1 MYSATNVKQT
11 IGPSAMLAANIDKEV
26 QQAQNRLLAR
36 LEPLLDD
43 TGAMLRLIGPEV
55 LASRGDNYT
64 RHLIHAD
71 EMGRYSVML
80 LVWHPGHHTPVH
92 AHKTW
97 CVYKVLQGTLS
108 EHQYTFDSRTGRVRS
123 SAWATRQTGYVSS
136 ASAGLSTIHRLSND
150 TNSVAVSLHI
160 YGVDGERIA
169 THVNLLMH
177 ES

>member
-1 MYSATNVKQT
+1 MYSATNVKQA
-11 IGPSAMLAANIDKEV
+11 IGPATTLAANIDKEV
-26 QQAQNRLLAR
+26 LQAQKRLLAR

-43 TGAMLRLIGPEV
+43 TGAMLRLLDPEV
-55 LASRGDNYT
+55 LALPEENYT

-71 EMGRYSVML
+71 EMGRYAVVL

-108 EHQYTFDSRTGRVRS
+108 ERQYTFDSRTGRVRS

-136 ASAGLSTIHRLSND
+136 ASSGLSTVHRLSND
-150 TNSVAVSLHI
+150 TNSIAISLHI
-160 YGVDGERIA
+160 YGVDGERIG